1 MLSPGGR
8 LSVVTF
14 HSLEDRIVKQ
24 FFAERSGRAPGG
36 SRHAPA
42 AVAPLAT
49 FKLVTKG
56 PVAPSEIETRANP
69 RARSAK
75 LRAAE
80 RTEAPARAPDPDL
93 VGLAVV
99 PAPQSRRRS

>member
-1 MLSPGGR
+1 MHD
-8 LSVVTF
+8 VTGEQTPP
-14 HSLEDRIVKQ
+14 LALRDQ
-24 FFAERSGRAPGG
+24 RAFI
-36 SRHAPA
+36 AQQQ
-42 AVAPLAT
+42 AT

-56 PVAPSEIETRANP
+56 PVAPSEAETRANP

-80 RTEAPARAPDPDL
+80 RTDAPPRAPDPDL

-99 PAPQSRRRS
+99 PAPQTRRRS